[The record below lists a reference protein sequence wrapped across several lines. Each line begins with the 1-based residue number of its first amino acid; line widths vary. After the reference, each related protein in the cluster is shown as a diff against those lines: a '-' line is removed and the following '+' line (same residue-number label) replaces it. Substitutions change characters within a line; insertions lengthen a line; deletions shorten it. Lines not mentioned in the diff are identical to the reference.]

1 MINIGL
7 IGFGYWGP
15 NLARNFCANP
25 DFDLA
30 YICDFSA
37 DRLEKAGRL
46 YPQVK
51 LLNSTADLFNNN
63 GVEAV
68 AIATRSG
75 QVMLYE
81 LTDLGRSVC
90 TAAGIDPGPRPRT
103 SAEHMF
109 WVRRTSTYFEKD
121 GYVVTH
127 EHAIKGNGA
136 VDLLAERPGER
147 IAVEVE
153 TGKSDV
159 KANLAKIRQADFDRV
174 VLVATSPSAVT
185 VCQRAVD
192 DTKPGQR
199 PRVELLTWLD
209 VS

>member
-1 MINIGL
+1 ML
-7 IGFGYWGP
+7 HTSSL
-15 NLARNFCANP
+15 NLSRRRGNAIRQR
-25 DFDLA
+25 LA
-30 YICDFSA
+30 D
-37 DRLEKAGRL
+37 AGII
-46 YPQVK
+46 K
-51 LLNSTADLFNNN
+51 
-63 GVEAV
+63 AV

-90 TAAGIDPGPRPRT
+90 TAAGIDAGPKPRAST
-103 SAEHMF
+103 EHMF

-185 VCQRAVD
+185 VCQRAVH
-192 DTKPGQR
+192 DTKRGKR
-199 PRVELLTWLD
+199 PRIELLTWLD
-209 VS
+209 MS